1 MAKCIK
7 CGKSTL
13 ARGHVKLADATIC
26 TPCFKSLGFKIT
38 ADAPLARA
46 WTYGDIKD
54 GKENVERNRYIRA
67 KKHEKWLEEHPDA
80 AAIFD
85 AIGDDAETDEDV
97 GIEENKEV

>member
-1 MAKCIK
+1 MAKCIR

-26 TPCFKSLGFKIT
+26 TPCFKKLGFKIT

-46 WTYGDIKD
+46 WVYDDIKD

-80 AAIFD
+80 AALFNELESAD
-85 AIGDDAETDEDV
+85 NDEEAEVVENYED
-97 GIEENKEV
+97 

>member
-13 ARGHVKLADATIC
+13 ARGHVKLADAMIC
-26 TPCFKSLGFKIT
+26 TPCFKKLGFKIT

-46 WTYGDIKD
+46 WIYDDIKD

-67 KKHEKWLEEHPDA
+67 KKHEKWLEEHPEVSDLM
-80 AAIFD
+80 AAIDEGNEPD
-85 AIGDDAETDEDV
+85 ADVETDES
-97 GIEENKEV
+97 EEV